1 MLPSRYFIEL
11 TQPEIA
17 AQLKANPL
25 VILPAGSVE
34 QHGPHLPTG
43 TDTFAANVISAA
55 VAERMDGLVLPATP
69 FGVTP
74 MHMPFEGTITFT
86 PDTYMRVVTET
97 CVSTAKHGAKRLLI
111 LNWHEGNIPS
121 LAIAAES
128 LHRDH
133 GMSVLTVQACY
144 VAEELYGKTCN
155 GLTHGGEIEALAVL
169 AFRPELVHLD
179 RIDYSSD
186 HSHGHKWDK
195 LRRTRSYQPVLTDI
209 RTIAATGWF
218 GSPQHATAEKGARM
232 LTDIADA
239 IAREA
244 ADIFRQLDAVQ
255 GGTAEI
261 KQLRQAVKGRPMA
274 RLLKQGE
281 GKRLGLPGRAA
292 LEMVSGEIGS
302 KLTFRVVE
310 MPVQKPGDTLR
321 GPHLHH
327 GYEECI
333 YVLKGE
339 GRTLSESGELSI
351 KAGDVVLVPP
361 EEKHVTR
368 NTGSRAARSALLL
381 PDAGHRRLDRKLPRL
396 LIHPRIEKLMS
407 TDVLCLRP
415 EADFTRVDAP
425 APATLRVTY
434 RKPDDADVPTLMRAA
449 DALIIPAVGPKLAP
463 TLFEGGRLKLVQITG
478 AGVDRL
484 DREALDAARHSGRQR
499 GRRQQ
504 RRGRRICGD
513 RRLGAAAPLC
523 LGRRRNQGGNY
534 AAFRARMVADN
545 LAGLDGL
552 LVGLVGF
559 GAIGMAVA
567 QAFAALG
574 CRVCYTIRRR
584 ATPKRLRRSAPSRWR
599 STRCSPPP
607 TWSACTC
614 RCCRRRRG

>member
-43 TDTFAANVISAA
+43 TDIFAANVISAA

-186 HSHGHKWDK
+186 HSHGHKMGQAAAHAQLSAGADRHPHHRGDR
-195 LRRTRSYQPVLTDI
+195 LVRQPAARDGREGCAHAHRHRRRDRARGDRHLPPARRGAGRHARDQ
-209 RTIAATGWF
+209 
-218 GSPQHATAEKGARM
+218 ATA
-232 LTDIADA
+232 
-239 IAREA
+239 
-244 ADIFRQLDAVQ
+244 
-255 GGTAEI
+255 AE
-261 KQLRQAVKGRPMA
+261 GRLMA

-281 GKRLGLPGRAA
+281 GKAARPARALGARDGVGRDRLA
-292 LEMVSGEIGS
+292 V
-302 KLTFRVVE
+302 TFRVVE
-310 MPVQKPGDTLR
+310 MPVQKPGESLR

-368 NTGSRAARSALLL
+368 NAGDRAARPALLL
-381 PDAGHRRLDRKLPRL
+381 PDAGHRRFDGKLPRL
-396 LIHPRIEKLMS
+396 LTHPRIETLMS

-425 APATLRVTY
+425 APAS
-434 RKPDDADVPTLMRAA
+434 
-449 DALIIPAVGPKLAP
+449 
-463 TLFEGGRLKLVQITG
+463 
-478 AGVDRL
+478 
-484 DREALDAARHSGRQR
+484 AARHLSQAGR
-499 GRRQQ
+499 
-504 RRGRRICGD
+504 C
-513 RRLGAAAPLC
+513 
-523 LGRRRNQGGNY
+523 
-534 AAFRARMVADN
+534 
-545 LAGLDGL
+545 
-552 LVGLVGF
+552 
-559 GAIGMAVA
+559 
-567 QAFAALG
+567 
-574 CRVCYTIRRR
+574 RR
-584 ATPKRLRRSAPSRWR
+584 APR
-599 STRCSPPP
+599 
-607 TWSACTC
+607 
-614 RCCRRRRG
+614 